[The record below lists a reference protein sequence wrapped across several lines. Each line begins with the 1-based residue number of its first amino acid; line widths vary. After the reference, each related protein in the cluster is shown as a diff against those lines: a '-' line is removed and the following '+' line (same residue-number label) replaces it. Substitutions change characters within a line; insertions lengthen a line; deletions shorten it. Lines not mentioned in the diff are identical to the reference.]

1 MYRKLRM
8 NAIRCN
14 DKGLEES
21 FNLILAFSLKR
32 LEINLFF

>member
-14 DKGLEES
+14 DKGLKES
-21 FNLILAFSLKR
+21 FNLILAFKEHFL
-32 LEINLFF
+32 

>member
-21 FNLILAFSLKR
+21 FILILAFFEVS
-32 LEINLFF
+32 